1 MHNKRF
7 LKEYEIHY
15 YETNSMQEATPIT
28 LLNYLEDSAIS
39 NSASVGY
46 GVKELMEAGAGW
58 VLYRWFLKIN
68 RYPKLGE
75 KISVQ
80 TWPSSFERF
89 YGNRQFLVSDSE
101 GKIIVKAASIWI
113 FFNIQKRKP
122 MRVPNELIN
131 AYNVDET
138 EVLKEPFSSMDFDF
152 KPNVAK
158 DFSVRR
164 SDIDTNN
171 HVNNKRYINWIL
183 ETLPQNIYDNYMME
197 SLDILYKKEAGIDSA
212 IQSGCMNESEPSQSL
227 SLVHRLLDKKSG
239 LELAAART
247 IWRQK

>member
-1 MHNKRF
+1 
-7 LKEYEIHY
+7 
-15 YETNSMQEATPIT
+15 
-28 LLNYLEDSAIS
+28 
-39 NSASVGY
+39 
-46 GVKELMEAGAGW
+46 
-58 VLYRWFLKIN
+58 
-68 RYPKLGE
+68 
-75 KISVQ
+75 
-80 TWPSSFERF
+80 
-89 YGNRQFLVSDSE
+89 
-101 GKIIVKAASIWI
+101 
-113 FFNIQKRKP
+113 
-122 MRVPNELIN
+122 
-131 AYNVDET
+131 
-138 EVLKEPFSSMDFDF
+138 VLKEPFSSMDFDF

-212 IQSGCMNESEPSQSL
+212 IQSGCMNESEPSQSV